1 MKPASRWLRRSMGA
15 LPSMWL
21 TSVWAKPAERFL
33 VLRWVRSNRMSLTP
47 RSRVRLAFMYQSSR
61 LTKRV
66 ARFPDLPTL
75 SEEGLPDFEALLWLG
90 LIAPANTAQP
100 IVQKVNAIINDM
112 LGRPKEQEL
121 LANQAI
127 YAAPM
132 SPAEMR
138 QMVEKEISKWKAV
151 SQEDRRSK

>member
-1 MKPASRWLRRSMGA
+1 
-15 LPSMWL
+15 
-21 TSVWAKPAERFL
+21 
-33 VLRWVRSNRMSLTP
+33 
-47 RSRVRLAFMYQSSR
+47 
-61 LTKRV
+61 
-66 ARFPDLPTL
+66 
-75 SEEGLPDFEALLWLG
+75 
-90 LIAPANTAQP
+90 
-100 IVQKVNAIINDM
+100 M